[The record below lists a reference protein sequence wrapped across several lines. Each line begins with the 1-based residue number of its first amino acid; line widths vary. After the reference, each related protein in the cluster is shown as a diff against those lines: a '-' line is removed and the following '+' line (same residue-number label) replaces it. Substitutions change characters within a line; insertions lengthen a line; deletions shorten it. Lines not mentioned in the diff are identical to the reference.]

1 MMCFFI
7 EAANLAGSIVIYN
20 RYHFFR
26 VHDVPDT
33 LNASSPVFI
42 LTLQDSVVAPFKRM
56 GKRRL
61 RESKL
66 FTERR
71 KDQKWS

>member
-1 MMCFFI
+1 MMMCFFI
-7 EAANLAGSIVIYN
+7 EAANLAASIVIYN

-42 LTLQDSVVAPFKRM
+42 LTLQDSVVAPI
-56 GKRRL
+56 
-61 RESKL
+61 
-66 FTERR
+66 
-71 KDQKWS
+71 